1 MGRLNNRTQRHKYFK
16 VEADKVWKCGNERCK
31 AVMLPNKRGEK
42 WTGECP
48 YCGSMEALFH

>member
-1 MGRLNNRTQRHKYFK
+1 MKNKTQGHKYFK

-48 YCGSMEALFH
+48 YCGALEALFH